1 MPSAHNTRERRIAP
15 GECVPESLE
24 VDIYGTKLSQT
35 TGQGH
40 RRGRLVVP
48 ELGGLRLVRLVR
60 MPSVGLRQSI
70 VDVLPDTESRRDR
83 FNQTPHL
90 GVRTL
95 QRECVFHV
103 LEPKVHPLTG
113 ITSRRH
119 VVKVR

>member
-1 MPSAHNTRERRIAP
+1 M
-15 GECVPESLE
+15 
-24 VDIYGTKLSQT
+24 YGTELSQT

-40 RRGRLVVP
+40 RRSRLVVP
-48 ELGGLRLVRLVR
+48 ELGGLGLVRLVR
-60 MPSVGLRQSI
+60 MPSVGLHITR
-70 VDVLPDTESRRDR
+70 LP

-95 QRECVFHV
+95 QRECVLHV
-103 LEPKVHPLTG
+103 LEPMVHILTG